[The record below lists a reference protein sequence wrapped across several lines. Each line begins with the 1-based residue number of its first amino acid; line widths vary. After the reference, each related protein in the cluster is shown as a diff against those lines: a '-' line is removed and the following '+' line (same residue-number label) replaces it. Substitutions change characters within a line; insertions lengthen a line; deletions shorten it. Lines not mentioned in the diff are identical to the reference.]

1 VLDTIGAGAVGAGAG
16 ALTGGVIAQSRIK
29 NTPNGYLY
37 NALRDGLHMKGP
49 NGEKPSAIKL
59 NTTGAPAGIVL
70 PKKLEAPIPVDVIER
85 RLAQYAK
92 LIRRSAGRG
101 GLIGGALGLGG
112 MGLSHLL
119 GGSGAQKQA
128 GFSPAFLKAR
138 ALRAAAIKHRT
149 NASAARGVAS
159 DSASHA
165 ETAGTVHNVVGGNGE
180 AAHVKDTMSH
190 RAKTHMSYANSEKAR
205 AHEAI
210 RGAREQ
216 KEKAKKQTAY
226 LAGGVAGTAAV
237 GAAGLAIAN
246 KKQKQAGE
254 GSIPDIGAPHN
265 NHNSVSDAI
274 LKNQADPSPALSHP
288 YEDNTLHAL
297 PPPGY
302 KPEPA
307 TPQVPVGPGGEYDI
321 KNTMAAPLGV
331 NKLAMYIEAL
341 NKLAKANVVMHKE
354 DKNPSGGLTQHGRD
368 KYNRETGSHL
378 KAPVTQKNPK
388 GEAKGRKASFCAR
401 MSGVKG
407 PMKDEHGKPT
417 RKALALRKWNCS

>member
-1 VLDTIGAGAVGAGAG
+1 MNTLKRILAEKLGIELANFQGDLSNSLKPAHIGDVRG
-16 ALTGGVIAQSRIK
+16 LNLPTNREE
-29 NTPNGYLY
+29 PNSVKS
-37 NALRDGLHMKGP
+37 AADAKHPGLWA
-49 NGEKPSAIKL
+49 NI
-59 NTTGAPAGIVL
+59 
-70 PKKLEAPIPVDVIER
+70 R
-85 RLAQYAK
+85 AK
-92 LIRRSAGRG
+92 RARG
-101 GLIGGALGLGG
+101 GKPAKP
-112 MGLSHLL
+112 
-119 GGSGAQKQA
+119 GSEAYPDKKNWDKLTKKQA
-128 GFSPAFLKAR
+128 GVSPKIYEQMME
-138 ALRAAAIKHRT
+138 ALDTVGKNVPHDIINDLTTPRPTIAPIKPLT
-149 NASAARGVAS
+149 N
-159 DSASHA
+159 DL
-165 ETAGTVHNVVGGNGE
+165 
-180 AAHVKDTMSH
+180 M
-190 RAKTHMSYANSEKAR
+190 
-205 AHEAI
+205 
-210 RGAREQ
+210 ARERQ
-216 KEKAKKQTAY
+216 KILIDRLLRKS
-226 LAGGVAGTAAV
+226 GS
-237 GAAGLAIAN
+237 
-246 KKQKQAGE
+246 E
-254 GSIPDIGAPHN
+254 GSIPDVGAPHN

-288 YEDNTLHAL
+288 YQDNTLHAL

-302 KPEPA
+302 KPAPA